1 MWDRLSPPWQAC
13 VEQAWIAYCEKSL
26 PIGAVVADRNGK
38 ILSVGRNRIYDRT
51 DSDSGKLKG
60 MPLAHAE
67 MNALI
72 ALDYESINLR
82 SAILYTTS
90 EPCPLCIGG
99 LYMSG
104 VGELR
109 YASRD
114 PYTGSVEL
122 LEKTAYL
129 RMKKIQVM
137 GPEDPD
143 FEHLLITWLV
153 GGNKMQITDK
163 SYKKVI
169 DTWESTF
176 PIAVEDGR
184 KLHEA
189 GILAA
194 ICNRS
199 ASAHDFLDRLEEF
212 ITNS

>member
-13 VEQAWIAYCEKSL
+13 VEQAWIAYCGKSL
-26 PIGAVVADRNGK
+26 PIGAVVADKDGK
-38 ILSVGRNRIYDRT
+38 ILSVGRNRIYDRPGG
-51 DSDSGKLKG
+51 DPGRLKG

-72 ALDYESINLR
+72 ALDYEHINPR

-122 LEKTAYL
+122 LEKTDYL
-129 RMKKIQVM
+129 RLKKVQVI
-137 GPEDPD
+137 GPEDPA

-153 GGNKMQITDK
+153 EHKMQITDK

-169 DTWESTF
+169 DTWENTF

-184 KLHEA
+184 KLYEA
-189 GILAA
+189 GVLNAK
-194 ICNRS
+194 CRRS
-199 ASAHDFLDRLEEF
+199 ASAHEFLDHLEEF
-212 ITNS
+212 IANS